1 MRKVKRTRLI
11 VIILAMVLVVNA
23 GLVGYSMLGGN
34 LLVSDKNSS
43 DNSEKTTVINKNTQK
58 PKTAD
63 NRLKDEAST
72 EISKEILDLI
82 KAQDPDSYTK
92 NLNNYKQLLELLNVH
107 VKFKNE
113 IERLIKKGKRLPD
126 ILIAYS
132 FLNDCYGGMEDV
144 EKLVYKNESG
154 KKWPDIF
161 KEYYKNNPEFVPRDF
176 ESDYLERLLD
186 SGTNQDTIMIAD
198 RVSQKTKVE
207 IDILIS
213 KKQAGESWR
222 LINAEYGIVNG
233 SEKSPHL
240 SVTRT
245 QLTKYTT
252 QTNLSEKEVIN
263 ALTIATKLGKSA
275 DSVLNSV
282 KKGLSK
288 EVIYAMAFEE
298 KYY

>member
-1 MRKVKRTRLI
+1 MKKVKRTRLI

-23 GLVGYSMLGGN
+23 GLVGYSMIGGN
-34 LLVSDKNSS
+34 LPVSDKNSS
-43 DNSEKTTVINKNTQK
+43 DNSVKTTVNTQNSR
-58 PKTAD
+58 TVD
-63 NRLKDEAST
+63 NGLKDEAST

-113 IERLIKKGKRLPD
+113 IERLIKKGKKLPD

-132 FLNDCYGGMEDV
+132 FLNDCYGGMEDI
-144 EKLVYKNESG
+144 EKLVDKKESG

-161 KEYYKNNPEFVPRDF
+161 KEYFKNNPEFVPRDF

-198 RVSQKTKVE
+198 RVSQKAKVE
-207 IDILIS
+207 IDTLIS

-233 SEKSPHL
+233 LEKSPHL
-240 SVTRT
+240 SVTRN

-252 QTNLSEKEVIN
+252 QTKLSEKEIIN
-263 ALTIATKLGKSA
+263 ALTIGTKLGKSA

>member
-23 GLVGYSMLGGN
+23 GLVGYSMIGGN
-34 LLVSDKNSS
+34 LPVSDKNSS
-43 DNSEKTTVINKNTQK
+43 DNSVKTTVNTQNSR
-58 PKTAD
+58 TVD
-63 NRLKDEAST
+63 NGLKDEAST

-113 IERLIKKGKRLPD
+113 IERLIKKGKKLPD

-132 FLNDCYGGMEDV
+132 FLNDCYGGMEDI
-144 EKLVYKNESG
+144 EKLVDNKEAG

-161 KEYYKNNPEFVPRDF
+161 KEYFKNNPEFVPRDF

-198 RVSQKTKVE
+198 RVSQKAKVE
-207 IDILIS
+207 IDTLIS

-233 SEKSPHL
+233 LEKSPHL

-263 ALTIATKLGKSA
+263 ALTIGTKLGESA

-288 EVIYAMAFEE
+288 EEIYAMAFEE

>member
-23 GLVGYSMLGGN
+23 GLVGYSMIGGN
-34 LLVSDKNSS
+34 LPISDKNSS
-43 DNSEKTTVINKNTQK
+43 DNSVKTTVNTQNSR
-58 PKTAD
+58 TVD
-63 NRLKDEAST
+63 NGSKDEAST

-113 IERLIKKGKRLPD
+113 IERLIKKGKKLPD

-132 FLNDCYGGMEDV
+132 FLNDCYGGMEDI
-144 EKLVYKNESG
+144 EKLVDKKEAG

-161 KEYYKNNPEFVPRDF
+161 KEYFKNNPEFVPRDF

-198 RVSQKTKVE
+198 RVSQKAKVE
-207 IDILIS
+207 IDTLIS

-233 SEKSPHL
+233 LEKSPHL

-252 QTNLSEKEVIN
+252 QTKLSEKEIIN
-263 ALTIATKLGKSA
+263 ALTIGTKLGKSA

-288 EVIYAMAFEE
+288 EEIYAMAFEE

>member
-1 MRKVKRTRLI
+1 MRKVKRTRII
-11 VIILAMVLVVNA
+11 VIALAMILVVNA
-23 GLVGYSMLGGN
+23 GLVGYSMIGGN

-43 DNSEKTTVINKNTQK
+43 DNSAKTTVNTQS
-58 PKTAD
+58 PRTAD
-63 NRLKDEAST
+63 NGLKDEAST

-82 KAQDPDSYTK
+82 KAQDPGSYTK

-113 IERLIKKGKRLPD
+113 IERLIKKGKKLPD

-132 FLNDCYGGMEDV
+132 FLNDCYGSMEDI
-144 EKLVYKNESG
+144 EKLVDKKESG

-161 KEYYKNNPEFVPRDF
+161 KEYFKNNPEFVPRDF
-176 ESDYLERLLD
+176 GSDYLERLLE
-186 SGTNQDTIMIAD
+186 SGIDQDIIMIAD

-207 IDILIS
+207 IDTLIS

-222 LINAEYGIVNG
+222 LINAEYDIVNG
-233 SEKSPHL
+233 LEKSPHL

-252 QTNLSEKEVIN
+252 QTQLSEKEVIN

>member
-23 GLVGYSMLGGN
+23 GLVGYSMIGGN
-34 LLVSDKNSS
+34 LPVSDKNSS
-43 DNSEKTTVINKNTQK
+43 DNSVKTTVNTQNSR
-58 PKTAD
+58 TVD
-63 NRLKDEAST
+63 NGLKDEAST

-82 KAQDPDSYTK
+82 KAQNPDSYTK

-113 IERLIKKGKRLPD
+113 IERLIKKGKKLPD

-132 FLNDCYGGMEDV
+132 FLNDCYGGMEDI
-144 EKLVYKNESG
+144 EKLVDNKEAG

-161 KEYYKNNPEFVPRDF
+161 KEYFKNNPEFVPRDF

-198 RVSQKTKVE
+198 RVSQKAKVE
-207 IDILIS
+207 IDTLIS

-233 SEKSPHL
+233 LEKSPHL

-263 ALTIATKLGKSA
+263 ALTIGTKLGESA

-288 EVIYAMAFEE
+288 EEIYAMAFEE

>member
-1 MRKVKRTRLI
+1 MRKVKRTRI
-11 VIILAMVLVVNA
+11 MVIALAMILVVNA
-23 GLVGYSMLGGN
+23 GLVGYSMIGGN

-43 DNSEKTTVINKNTQK
+43 DNSVKTTVNTQNSR
-58 PKTAD
+58 TVD
-63 NRLKDEAST
+63 NGLKDEAST

-82 KAQDPDSYTK
+82 KAQDPGSYAK

-113 IERLIKKGKRLPD
+113 IERLIKKGKKLPD

-132 FLNDCYGGMEDV
+132 FLNDCYGSMEDI
-144 EKLVYKNESG
+144 EKLVDKKESG

-161 KEYYKNNPEFVPRDF
+161 KEYFKNNPEFVPRDF
-176 ESDYLERLLD
+176 ESDYLERLLE
-186 SGTNQDTIMIAD
+186 SGIDQDIIMIAD

-207 IDILIS
+207 IDTLIS

-222 LINAEYGIVNG
+222 LINAEYDIVNG
-233 SEKSPHL
+233 LEKSPHL

-252 QTNLSEKEVIN
+252 QTQLSEKEVIN

>member
-23 GLVGYSMLGGN
+23 GLVGYSMIGGN
-34 LLVSDKNSS
+34 LPVSDKNSS
-43 DNSEKTTVINKNTQK
+43 DNSVKTTVNTQNS
-58 PKTAD
+58 KTVD
-63 NRLKDEAST
+63 NGLKDEART

-113 IERLIKKGKRLPD
+113 IERLIKKGKKLPD

-132 FLNDCYGGMEDV
+132 FLNDCYGGMEDI
-144 EKLVYKNESG
+144 EKLVDKKEAG

-161 KEYYKNNPEFVPRDF
+161 KEYFKNNPEFVPRDF

-198 RVSQKTKVE
+198 RVSQKAKVE
-207 IDILIS
+207 IDTLIS

-233 SEKSPHL
+233 LEKSPHL

-252 QTNLSEKEVIN
+252 QTKLSEKEIIN
-263 ALTIATKLGKSA
+263 ALTIGTKLGKSA

-288 EVIYAMAFEE
+288 EEIYAMAFEE

>member
-23 GLVGYSMLGGN
+23 GLVGYSMIGGN

-43 DNSEKTTVINKNTQK
+43 DNSVKTTVNTQNS
-58 PKTAD
+58 KTVD
-63 NRLKDEAST
+63 NGLKDEAST

-113 IERLIKKGKRLPD
+113 IERLIKKGKKLPD

-132 FLNDCYGGMEDV
+132 FLNDCYGGMEDI
-144 EKLVYKNESG
+144 EKLVDKKEAG

-161 KEYYKNNPEFVPRDF
+161 KEYFKNNPEFVPRDF

-198 RVSQKTKVE
+198 RVSQKAKVE
-207 IDILIS
+207 IDTLIS

-233 SEKSPHL
+233 LEKSPHL

-263 ALTIATKLGKSA
+263 ALTIGTKLGKSA

-288 EVIYAMAFEE
+288 EEIYAMAFEE

>member
-23 GLVGYSMLGGN
+23 GLVGYSMIGGN
-34 LLVSDKNSS
+34 LPVSDKNSS
-43 DNSEKTTVINKNTQK
+43 DNSVKTTVNTQNSR
-58 PKTAD
+58 TVD
-63 NRLKDEAST
+63 NGLKDEAST

-113 IERLIKKGKRLPD
+113 IERLIKKGKKLPD

-132 FLNDCYGGMEDV
+132 FLNDCYGGMEDI
-144 EKLVYKNESG
+144 EKLVDKKESG

-161 KEYYKNNPEFVPRDF
+161 KEYFKNNPEFVPRDF

-198 RVSQKTKVE
+198 RVSQKAKVE
-207 IDILIS
+207 IDTLIS

-233 SEKSPHL
+233 LEKSPHL
-240 SVTRT
+240 SVTRN

-252 QTNLSEKEVIN
+252 QTKLSEKEIIN
-263 ALTIATKLGKSA
+263 ALTIGTKLGKSA

-288 EVIYAMAFEE
+288 EEIYAMAFEE

>member
-23 GLVGYSMLGGN
+23 GLVGYSMIGGN
-34 LLVSDKNSS
+34 LPVSDKNSS
-43 DNSEKTTVINKNTQK
+43 DNSVKTTVNTQNSR
-58 PKTAD
+58 TVD
-63 NRLKDEAST
+63 NGLKDEAST

-113 IERLIKKGKRLPD
+113 IERLIKKGKKLPD

-132 FLNDCYGGMEDV
+132 FLNDCYGGMEDI
-144 EKLVYKNESG
+144 EKLVDKKEAG

-161 KEYYKNNPEFVPRDF
+161 KEYFKNNPEFVPRDF

-198 RVSQKTKVE
+198 RVSQKAKVE
-207 IDILIS
+207 IDTLIS

-233 SEKSPHL
+233 LEKSPHL

-263 ALTIATKLGKSA
+263 ALTIGTKLGESA

-288 EVIYAMAFEE
+288 EEIYAMAFEE

>member
-23 GLVGYSMLGGN
+23 GLVGYSMIGGN
-34 LLVSDKNSS
+34 LPVSDKNSS
-43 DNSEKTTVINKNTQK
+43 DNSVKTTVNTQNSR
-58 PKTAD
+58 TVD
-63 NRLKDEAST
+63 NGLKDEAST
-72 EISKEILDLI
+72 EISKDILDLI
-82 KAQDPDSYTK
+82 KAQNPDSYTK

-113 IERLIKKGKRLPD
+113 IERLIKKGKKLPD

-132 FLNDCYGGMEDV
+132 FLNDCYGGMEDI
-144 EKLVYKNESG
+144 EKLVDNKEAG

-161 KEYYKNNPEFVPRDF
+161 KEYFKNNPEFVPRDF

-198 RVSQKTKVE
+198 RVSQKAKVE
-207 IDILIS
+207 IDTLIS

-233 SEKSPHL
+233 LEKSPHL

-263 ALTIATKLGKSA
+263 ALTIGTKLGESA

-288 EVIYAMAFEE
+288 EEIYAMAFEE

>member
-1 MRKVKRTRLI
+1 MKKVKRTRLT

-23 GLVGYSMLGGN
+23 GLVGYSMIGGN

-43 DNSEKTTVINKNTQK
+43 DNSVKTTVNTQNSR
-58 PKTAD
+58 TAD
-63 NRLKDEAST
+63 NGLKDESST

-92 NLNNYKQLLELLNVH
+92 NLNNYKQLLENLNVH

-113 IERLIKKGKRLPD
+113 IERLIKKDKKLPD
-126 ILIAYS
+126 ILMAYS
-132 FLNDCYGGMEDV
+132 FLNDCYGGMEDI
-144 EKLVYKNESG
+144 EKLVDKNQSG

-161 KEYYKNNPEFVPRDF
+161 KEYFKNNPEFVPRDF
-176 ESDYLERLLD
+176 ESDYLERLLE
-186 SGTNQDTIMIAD
+186 SGINQDTIMIAD

-207 IDILIS
+207 IDTLIS

-233 SEKSPHL
+233 LEKSPHL

-245 QLTKYTT
+245 QLTKYAAQT
-252 QTNLSEKEVIN
+252 QLSEKEVIK
-263 ALTIATKLGKSA
+263 ALTVAEKLGKPA
-275 DSVLNSV
+275 DGVLNSV

-288 EVIYAMAFEE
+288 EEIYAAAFEE

>member
-23 GLVGYSMLGGN
+23 GLVGYSMIGGN
-34 LLVSDKNSS
+34 LPVSDKNSS
-43 DNSEKTTVINKNTQK
+43 DNSVKTTVNTQNSR
-58 PKTAD
+58 TVD
-63 NRLKDEAST
+63 NGLKDEAST

-113 IERLIKKGKRLPD
+113 IERLIKKGKKLPD

-132 FLNDCYGGMEDV
+132 FLNDCYGGMEDI
-144 EKLVYKNESG
+144 EKLVDKKESG

-161 KEYYKNNPEFVPRDF
+161 KEYFKNNPEFVPRDF

-198 RVSQKTKVE
+198 RVSQKAKVE
-207 IDILIS
+207 IDTLIS

-233 SEKSPHL
+233 LEKSPHL
-240 SVTRT
+240 SVTRN

-252 QTNLSEKEVIN
+252 QTKLSEKEIIN
-263 ALTIATKLGKSA
+263 ALTIGTKLGKSA

>member
-1 MRKVKRTRLI
+1 MKKVKRTRLT

-23 GLVGYSMLGGN
+23 GLVGYSMIGGN

-43 DNSEKTTVINKNTQK
+43 DNSVKTTVNTQNSR
-58 PKTAD
+58 TAD
-63 NRLKDEAST
+63 NGLKDESST

-92 NLNNYKQLLELLNVH
+92 NLNNYKQLLENLNVH

-113 IERLIKKGKRLPD
+113 IERLIKKDKKLPD
-126 ILIAYS
+126 ILMAYS
-132 FLNDCYGGMEDV
+132 FLNDCYGGMEDI
-144 EKLVYKNESG
+144 EKLVDKNQSG

-161 KEYYKNNPEFVPRDF
+161 KEYFKNNPEFVPRDF

-198 RVSQKTKVE
+198 RVSQKAKIE
-207 IDILIS
+207 IDTLIS

-233 SEKSPHL
+233 LEKSPHL

-263 ALTIATKLGKSA
+263 ALTIGTKLGKSA

-288 EVIYAMAFEE
+288 EEIYAMAFEE

>member
-23 GLVGYSMLGGN
+23 GLVGYSMIGGN
-34 LLVSDKNSS
+34 LPVSDKNSS
-43 DNSEKTTVINKNTQK
+43 DNSVKTTVNTQNS
-58 PKTAD
+58 KTVD
-63 NRLKDEAST
+63 NGLKDEAST

-82 KAQDPDSYTK
+82 KTQDPDSYTK

-113 IERLIKKGKRLPD
+113 IERLIKKGKKLPD

-132 FLNDCYGGMEDV
+132 FLNDCYGGMEDI
-144 EKLVYKNESG
+144 EKLVDNKEAG

-161 KEYYKNNPEFVPRDF
+161 KEYFKNNPEFVPRDF

-198 RVSQKTKVE
+198 RVSQKAKVE
-207 IDILIS
+207 IDTLIS

-233 SEKSPHL
+233 LEKSPHL

-263 ALTIATKLGKSA
+263 ALTIGTKLGESA

-288 EVIYAMAFEE
+288 EEIYAMAFEE